1 VKRARLSSSRQRLVE
16 AVRGCEQGVQA
27 LLKGKRS
34 HLHDL
39 LHDLHANMTNCD
51 KQCENSLQ
59 IPSLSAL
66 KQTSFATTSQ

>member
-1 VKRARLSSSRQRLVE
+1 
-16 AVRGCEQGVQA
+16 VQA